1 MSFRAADRAQSIQ
14 IGAVLLLGA
23 LVLSFSL
30 YQAVVVPDQNRE
42 VEFNHNQRVQGDLQ
56 DLRNAIVS
64 TEGGGSGQSVSV
76 TLGTQYPSRVVAL
89 NPGTPSGSLR
99 SLWTANMSQN
109 ATVGNAEAV
118 GETGDFWTGVNR
130 SYNTGGLVYRPGYNE
145 YTQAP
150 VTRFEQSVLYNQF
163 PGSTLTLTGQRLIS
177 DDRISLVTLNG
188 SYDTTRSG
196 SASVDVRP
204 ISASANTVT
213 VTNATPGEN
222 VTLRFATQLTAD
234 QWRDILA
241 SEFVSPDGSGGNVVA
256 VDPTEVPG
264 EEYRIV
270 SVVLR
275 RGVDYDL
282 RITQAGVGTGTD
294 RPDVA
299 YLTDTDG
306 AGTTVPEGGT
316 ATVTVE
322 VRDALN
328 NPVGQQFVYA
338 GTNRSASGVSPD
350 RSRSDSAGEV
360 TFTYEAPTDIS
371 DAAQRTD
378 LLNASLVV
386 PSNATDAPTFDNTT
400 AMNVTVPVTVENTDG
415 SGLSSP
421 TNGSDGAYAVDWLDP
436 SGQSGVECPSGPD
449 GTCTVFTNETSSVA
463 LTADTD
469 PTATNATMEFAVSNA
484 TVGTVSPSSNA
495 TADNGN
501 ASTTF
506 SPTNPGQ
513 TTVYAASG
521 GSGDRLSIDVVD
533 GTSDTSNTAPTAS
546 FTASST
552 TVATGETI
560 DFDASGSSDSDGSIA
575 SYEWDW
581 TDDGTFEAT
590 SQTPSHSYPND
601 GTYTVVLRVTDD
613 DGATDEATE
622 TITVTNRAPTASF
635 TASCASLTCDFDGLG
650 SSDPDGSIAS
660 YSWQF
665 GDGNSG
671 NGETTSHTYDGGGTY
686 DVTLTVTDDDSASNS
701 TTQSVSISDT
711 NPPSVA
717 SAAFNDT
724 DDVIN
729 DSEANANVKRSLTL
743 TFNESMDTG
752 VAPTIEY
759 ENLTQSNNYSVLS
772 GSSGW
777 VDATTYVQVIEFQD
791 NDADVTTTAVVSG
804 AEDEAG
810 NVMNTERTVS
820 FVVDTNVPS
829 TPNNAFIV
837 PDAINASNENGIT
850 VGIRE
855 PDTIAGDETA
865 VINVTNA
872 TTGDEIVV
880 AKVVT
885 DANGRYTNIT
895 GVDVSGLPDGT
906 VEVDA
911 YLRDD
916 VGQTSDRTGLSD
928 PTLKDT
934 IVPTIS
940 DFRAEQPSET
950 TVRAIFT
957 ASERLAS
964 ARVDVVYQNG
974 TVVNTFT
981 RSNNISE
988 NEVTGGYEYTTG
1000 TYTMGDLGEYEL
1012 TLTFANDS
1020 ADNRAAVG
1028 QTDTVVNGTSAA
1040 FVRNVSGSG
1049 ATSGGRDQIAS
1060 FALENTGPVDVTIQN
1075 ITVVSTQSGQPDQ
1088 IGNGSRG
1095 GGNSYTDDGGPEFYS
1110 NRTASLLDT
1119 NTPFAIGPTDT
1130 EPLDTPSTLSA
1141 GQRTR
1146 YTVGEFR
1153 QSNNQERS
1161 PGSSVTVRLGFDDG
1175 TETEITIPL

>member
-64 TEGGGSGQSVSV
+64 TEGGGSSQSVSV

-150 VTRFEQSVLYNQF
+150 ITRFEQSVLYNQF

-204 ISASANTVT
+204 ISASPNTVT

-222 VTLRFATQLTAD
+222 VTLRFATQLSAD
-234 QWRDILA
+234 QWREILA
-241 SEFVSPDGSGGNVVA
+241 SEFANPDGSGGNVVA

-275 RGVDYDL
+275 QGVDYDL

-299 YLTDTDG
+299 YLTDTAG

-316 ATVTVE
+316 ARVTVE

-360 TFTYEAPTDIS
+360 TFTYEAPTDVS

-449 GTCTVFTNETSSVA
+449 GVCTVFANETSSVA

-469 PTATNATMEFAVSNA
+469 PTATNATMEFAVSNS

-533 GTSDTSNTAPTAS
+533 GGGDADNTPPTAS
-546 FTASST
+546 FTPSST
-552 TVATGETI
+552 TVQTGESV
-560 DFDASGSSDSDGSIA
+560 DFDASGSSDPDGSIV

-590 SQTPSHSYPND
+590 GQTPSHSYPND
-601 GTYTVVLRVTDD
+601 GTYTVRLRVTDD
-613 DGATDEATE
+613 DGATDEATGS
-622 TITVTNRAPTASF
+622 ITVTNRAPTASF
-635 TASCASLTCDFDGLG
+635 TASCTSLTCDFNASG
-650 SSDPDGSIAS
+650 SSDPDGTIAS

-665 GDGNSG
+665 GDGDSG
-671 NGETTSHTYDGGGTY
+671 SGETTSHTYDGGGTY
-686 DVTLTVTDDDSASNS
+686 DVTLTVADDDGETDS
-701 TTQSVSISDT
+701 TTQSVSTSDT
-711 NPPSVA
+711 DPPSIT

-729 DSEANANVKRSLTL
+729 NSEASSNVRRSLTL
-743 TFNESMDTG
+743 TFDEPMNTG
-752 VAPTIEY
+752 VTPTVEY

-791 NDADVTTTAVVSG
+791 NDADVTTTVVVSG
-804 AEDEAG
+804 AEDDAG
-810 NVMNTERTVS
+810 NEMNTERTAVS

-829 TPNNAFIV
+829 TPDSAFIV
-837 PDAINASNENGIT
+837 PDAVNVSNEDGIT

-855 PDTIAGDETA
+855 PDAIAGDETA

-880 AKVVT
+880 EKVVT

-934 IVPTIS
+934 VVPTIS
-940 DFRAEQPSET
+940 DFRAEKPSET

-981 RSNNISE
+981 RANNISE
-988 NEVTGGYEYTTG
+988 NEVDGGYEYTTG

-1020 ADNRAAVG
+1020 ADNRATVG
-1028 QTDTVVNGTSAA
+1028 QNDTVVNGTSAA
-1040 FVRNVSGSG
+1040 FVRNVSESGS
-1049 ATSGGRDQIAS
+1049 ASNNRAS

-1075 ITVVSTQSGQPDQ
+1075 ITVVNTQNNQPDR
-1088 IGNGSRG
+1088 IGNGTKS
-1095 GGNSYTDDGGPEFYS
+1095 GNSYSDDGPEFYS

-1119 NTPFAIGPTDT
+1119 PNPFLIGSAET

-1161 PGSSVTVRLGFDDG
+1161 PGSSVTVRFGFDDG